1 MDPQQ
6 LPFYRKELGKYRGQ
20 PIRKAVIDIRNNGGG
35 SDDVWGELLSLLVK
49 EKLVLSYALAA
60 KASDIN
66 TNYLARHG
74 FGKGLAKSGKV
85 ERISFLNNQEFRV
98 LRTSAPIEPHAD
110 SLKLGCSIFV
120 LSDHVYSSAGSL
132 MDICKQSRQLVS
144 VGLPNSQILG
154 VGIDP
159 FAFSLPNSKI
169 VFLLEPV
176 VDLTGAR
183 TAKDTHHNDVE
194 VRIKPTLDQLL
205 DYYGTDA
212 ALPLEERLNQ
222 HDPFFQRVLELD

>member
-1 MDPQQ
+1 
-6 LPFYRKELGKYRGQ
+6 
-20 PIRKAVIDIRNNGGG
+20 
-35 SDDVWGELLSLLVK
+35 
-49 EKLVLSYALAA
+49 
-60 KASDIN
+60 
-66 TNYLARHG
+66 
-74 FGKGLAKSGKV
+74 
-85 ERISFLNNQEFRV
+85 
-98 LRTSAPIEPHAD
+98 
-110 SLKLGCSIFV
+110 
-120 LSDHVYSSAGSL
+120 

-169 VFLLEPV
+169 IFMLEPV

-212 ALPLEERLNQ
+212 ALPLEERLNK